1 MEIKHI
7 LGAVEGYDSIY
18 DGDYLYSPNTL
29 HIWSNNINCD
39 CNLFIDAR
47 DLNSTT
53 TYNLELFNKGFTK
66 TTANNMLRFV
76 MKDDSNFTWKNI
88 FLGDANGSDNIVA
101 DVKYIVAHGG
111 VYPSGTHYGDFP
123 LPDLEGSN
131 TGIYDKRKV
140 FFFNHADLNRDRK
153 VDSSDLEIFIENWG
167 GNSTTDPN
175 TFGSY
180 VGSDPNDLGA
190 YSDINRDGKVDMG
203 DFSIFSGEWLWNA
216 DDPNT
221 W

>member
-1 MEIKHI
+1 MYVEHI
-7 LGAVEGYDSIY
+7 EGATEGD
-18 DGDYLYSPNTL
+18 DGNCDFPYLENSNSL
-29 HIWSNNINCD
+29 HIYSHNNNGLD
-39 CNLFIDAR
+39 YKIDAR
-47 DLNSTT
+47 SPNSTT
-53 TYNLELFNKGFTK
+53 TYNLYLKNIGGFFGK
-66 TTANNMLRFV
+66 VDNMLRFR
-76 MKDDSNFTWKNI
+76 MTNDSNFTWKNI
-88 FLGDANGSDNIVA
+88 FLGDANDSDNIIA

-123 LPDLEGSN
+123 LPDIDGSN
-131 TGIYDKRKV
+131 IGVYDKRKV
-140 FFFNHADLNRDRK
+140 FFFNYADLNRDRK
-153 VDSSDLEIFIENWG
+153 VDGLDLEIFAENWG
-167 GNSTTDPN
+167 GNSATDPN

-203 DFSIFSGEWLWNA
+203 DFSIFSGKWLWNA